1 MRYVGA
7 LNRHGG
13 LILAAAFIVLQLADV
28 TTYPLFVYDEALLN
42 DAGWQLVS
50 TGRFRADILSIN
62 PGFEN
67 HYLWQPPGLPLAA
80 AVSYGLFGLGIWQT
94 RLPDILFGGCGVWA
108 VFALTRGIGT
118 GSVASWVA
126 ALSLFFWPDWVL
138 TAKQSR
144 MDTAAILG
152 LLLSTHLSVRALC
165 STGSSVLKTL
175 FLAGL
180 CASVATI
187 FHTTAL
193 LWTVSIAIVVFAF
206 SHDRLKCTLVFGIGA
221 ALFGAA
227 WLAYALR
234 FPSEFYAQYLTL
246 LLNRTGEGGVL
257 QRLAAEGERYVREFA
272 RLPAVYVALLVS
284 AGGLFAQRRWSD
296 RPVLILLVLTG
307 LVFLMHGLVAGKI
320 SGFYTLYPMTL
331 AFCLLGIG
339 IEAVVTRAHAAP
351 ARLWITAGSLAV
363 VAALL
368 VNMAIFS
375 IAPRVAA
382 FWFQGASRDYAL
394 QLEGL
399 SRRLSPGDQ
408 VWGTAV
414 AWVAVIK
421 AGARLDA
428 VEWVPR
434 AVDPRPDPMKHRY
447 VVVFRGDDFP
457 GRDAYRKIGEIGT
470 EPPRILGAS
479 LTNKPYTFDLWL
491 SQSMP

>member
-13 LILAAAFIVLQLADV
+13 PILAAAFIVLQLADV
-28 TTYPLFVYDEALLN
+28 MTYPLFVYDEALLN

-62 PGFEN
+62 PGFDN

-80 AVSYGLFGLGIWQT
+80 AVSYELFGLGIWQT
-94 RLPDILFGGCGVWA
+94 RLPDILFGGGGVWA
-108 VFALTRGIGT
+108 VFALTRSIGT
-118 GSVASWVA
+118 GCVAPWVA
-126 ALSLFFWPDWVL
+126 ALLIFFWPEWVL
-138 TAKQSR
+138 TAKESR

-152 LLLSTHLSVRALC
+152 LLLSTHLSVHALC
-165 STGSSVLKTL
+165 SPGSLVRKTL

-193 LWTVSIAIVVFAF
+193 LWAGSIGILVFAF
-206 SHDRLKCTLVFGIGA
+206 SRDRLKCTLVFGIGA
-221 ALFGAA
+221 ALLSAA
-227 WLAYALR
+227 WLAYALQ

-257 QRLAAEGERYVREFA
+257 QRLVAEGERYVREFA
-272 RLPAVYVALLVS
+272 RLPAVYVALLVG
-284 AGGLFAQRRWSD
+284 AGGLVAQRRWSD

-307 LVFLMHGLVAGKI
+307 LVFLMHGLVAGKN
-320 SGFYTLYPMTL
+320 SGFYSLYPMTL

-339 IEAVVTRAHAAP
+339 IDAVLARADAVP
-351 ARLWITAGSLAV
+351 GRRWITAGSLTV

-368 VNMAIFS
+368 VNLAIFS
-375 IAPRVAA
+375 VGPRVAA
-382 FWFQGASRDYAL
+382 FWFQGATRDYAL

-399 SRRLSPGDQ
+399 SSRLSPGDQ

-414 AWVAVIK
+414 AWLAVIK

-428 VEWVPR
+428 LEWVPR
-434 AVDPRPDPMKHRY
+434 AVDPRPDPMKHKY

-457 GRDAYRKIGEIGT
+457 GTEAYRKIAEIGSQ
-470 EPPRILGAS
+470 PPRVFGAS
-479 LTNKPYTFDLWL
+479 LTNKPYTFDLWR
-491 SQSMP
+491 SHSMP